1 MLFYKNYRARL
12 IDENDIDFV
21 TGLRLSD
28 HVQSC
33 VGNVIFTNNSLQK
46 EWVAKVSKSASD
58 KFLVL
63 EITDGKNHQRIGMIR
78 LSAIDFVNRS
88 MCVGGD
94 IAEEFAGQGH
104 GKIMYAMIF
113 KLGFDT
119 WGMNRLWLSVLE
131 NNDRA
136 INLYKKMGFI
146 DEGAQ
151 RKAIYK
157 DGKYLDYLNMS
168 ILKDEYNSNKK

>member
-1 MLFYKNYRARL
+1 
-12 IDENDIDFV
+12 
-21 TGLRLSD
+21 
-28 HVQSC
+28 
-33 VGNVIFTNNSLQK
+33 
-46 EWVAKVSKSASD
+46 
-58 KFLVL
+58 
-63 EITDGKNHQRIGMIR
+63 MIR

-104 GKIMYAMIF
+104 GKIMYEMIF

-131 NNDRA
+131 SNNRA

-146 DEGAQ
+146 DEGVQ